1 MFNQQL
7 GTLMTLDPAIQQ
19 HRDALIRIVLTL
31 FAMLG
36 LRDGVDLGRI
46 PRKLKNTVHFIL
58 LPAESAV
65 RRLIVAA
72 AKGLVAKPQ
81 TYKPMAKG
89 TKIPKGTGK
98 RGKRAPLFKLSDQ
111 HEPWL
116 PPPSKRKKRPKG
128 PRIRGFGPAEPTIA
142 AIFAYHAS
150 MAKPEQKPK
159 RERKPG
165 DGRVDGARLQRRL
178 QAIMR
183 ALRNIPKEAQRYV
196 QWQARREMQ
205 ADAGRRVHTSPFR
218 EGEAPGYRHPFQHEV
233 HEILDESIWLA
244 GEAMRAA
251 KKIDSS

>member
-1 MFNQQL
+1 MFKSKL
-7 GTLMTLDPAIQQ
+7 ATLDPAIQQ

-81 TYKPMAKG
+81 TYRPMPKG

-116 PPPSKRKKRPKG
+116 PPPSKCKKRPKG
-128 PRIRGFGPAEPTIA
+128 PRITVLARTDPTVA
-142 AIFAYHAS
+142 AIFAWHRS
-150 MAKPEQKPK
+150 MAKPEPMPK
-159 RERKPG
+159 RERGPN
-165 DGRVDGARLQRRL
+165 DGKVDGARLQRRL
-178 QAIMR
+178 QAILR
-183 ALRNIPKEAQRYV
+183 ALSNIPKEAQRYV

-218 EGEAPGYRHPFQHEV
+218 EGKAPGYRHPYTHEV
-233 HEILDESIWLA
+233 HEILDQCIGIAWKAEL
-244 GEAMRAA
+244 EAR
-251 KKIDSS
+251 KIDSS

>member
-1 MFNQQL
+1 
-7 GTLMTLDPAIQQ
+7 MTLDPAIQQ
-19 HRDALIRIVLTL
+19 QRDALIRIVLQL

-36 LRDGVDLGRI
+36 LTEGVDLGRI

-81 TYKPMAKG
+81 AYKPMPKG
-89 TKIPKGTGK
+89 TKIPKSMGK
-98 RGKRAPLFKLSDQ
+98 LGKRAPQFKLSDQ

-128 PRIRGFGPAEPTIA
+128 PRITFLGPTEPTVA
-142 AIFAYHAS
+142 AIFAYHRS
-150 MAKPEQKPK
+150 MAKPESKPK
-159 RERKPG
+159 REKGPN
-165 DGRVDGARLQRRL
+165 DGKADGTRLQRRL

-183 ALRNIPKEAQRYV
+183 ALQNIPKEAQRYV

-205 ADAGRRVHTSPFR
+205 ADAGRRVHTTPFR
-218 EGEAPGYRHPFQHEV
+218 EGNPPGYREKWTHEV
-233 HEILDESIWLA
+233 HEILDNCMGLA
-244 GEAMRAA
+244 FDATWVPRT
-251 KKIDSS
+251 IDSS